1 MVDTLNT
8 QLMLT
13 NNILFLITFS
23 LEPSLILV
31 TTFLGSLP
39 LSLAILQSPTSFP
52 NNSTSEW

>member
-1 MVDTLNT
+1 MADTLNT
-8 QLMLT
+8 QLVLT
-13 NNILFLITFS
+13 SNILFLITFS

-39 LSLAILQSPTSFP
+39 VSLAILQSPTSSP